1 MKQVQTLPSTVSS
14 AISLSLSPTIFV
26 PTQMYFPA
34 SLFLVLV
41 IISLPLLIWN
51 TKIKHLWEIKT
62 PVLSAILCLL
72 GLSVPPPVQW
82 LCWARSQ
89 LLNSPDASSKVL
101 LWLTQH
107 CSHCHSIWVQY
118 KCNYFTVSAWNKL
131 WLCAS
136 VCISLSKEQGLRCL
150 SSCTEGHSLRYYIIH
165 I

>member
-1 MKQVQTLPSTVSS
+1 MKKAQALPSTVSS
-14 AISLSLSPTIFV
+14 AISLSLSPTMFV

-41 IISLPLLIWN
+41 IISLPLRIWN
-51 TKIKHLWEIKT
+51 TTGNTVNT
-62 PVLSAILCLL
+62 PVFWTVLCVLRLL
-72 GLSVPPPVQW
+72 VPVPVRW

-89 LLNSPDASSKVL
+89 LLKTPDASAEVL
-101 LWLTQH
+101 LRLTQH
-107 CSHCHSIWVQY
+107 CGHCHSVPLQY
-118 KCNYFTVSAWNKL
+118 KCNYFTVSARNKL